1 MAFQWFIC
9 EGNLIV
15 YHGFR
20 NNRGS
25 YFHQHWLSSNCRDE
39 RLLPHPLKLEMEQ
52 RLWVPNSGVCTSR
65 CYCFAFIHIKVSFK
79 TTQSMC
85 ELCWRLL
92 LFSCMLGAIKCN
104 NSIKNRHGE
113 KILSF
118 ATSTEKWK
126 WEKSCKKRK
135 AIMPWPGFEPGL
147 LRPQRRVLT
156 TRRSRLSRFLPKN
169 PKI

>member
-1 MAFQWFIC
+1 MENPIFINI
-9 EGNLIV
+9 GFPQIV
-15 YHGFR
+15 ET
-20 NNRGS
+20 
-25 YFHQHWLSSNCRDE
+25 RDSWV
-39 RLLPHPLKLEMEQ
+39 LPHPLKLEMEQ
-52 RLWVPNSGVCTSR
+52 RLWVPNSVCTSR

-118 ATSTEKWK
+118 ATSTQKWK
-126 WEKSCKKRK
+126 WEKSWKMK

-156 TRRSRLSRFLPKN
+156 TRRSRLTRDLVLSASSVGLYRWYIQGRLIHN
-169 PKI
+169 LD